1 MRRILLIPIAA
12 MLAGCLP
19 AINIPEPY
27 PIKTV
32 TYELNRDTQKWTQQ
46 NCTTTAESK
55 GTPIELETVCY
66 KQSIPAPPPG
76 VEKR

>member
-1 MRRILLIPIAA
+1 MHKILLITLAA
-12 MLAGCLP
+12 VLAGCLP

-27 PIKTV
+27 PIKSV
-32 TYELNRDTQKWTQQ
+32 SYELDRDTQKWTQQ
-46 NCTTTAESK
+46 DCTTTAKRQE
-55 GTPIELETVCY
+55 TPGELQTVCY